1 MGTLEVLLSLLLVV
15 VEVVVQP
22 RRVLVLQE
30 GQEVHGV
37 NIVPLEQEVEPLEQR
52 VMTEAMAHPVDL
64 VLAMEEEVAE
74 ETIQVRV
81 VMAAQEELQAVAVGE
96 VEQIIK
102 VVPQPAVEQVA
113 GVK

>member
-1 MGTLEVLLSLLLVV
+1 
-15 VEVVVQP
+15 
-22 RRVLVLQE
+22 
-30 GQEVHGV
+30 
-37 NIVPLEQEVEPLEQR
+37 
-52 VMTEAMAHPVDL
+52 MTEAMANPVDL